1 MQMARDH
8 YRITRELSSTL
19 FGRIVVCEIPRE
31 TVKSTPAASS
41 VVMKQVSLERM
52 ANIVRDLPSDGH
64 IPDNPLVEKEMGDL
78 FRAAGGH
85 PNLVQYKDSF
95 LEQQTLHLVMEHCS
109 PLVSLASTSVKS
121 FRTLK
126 QAGITVVIQA
136 WGVTS
141 VSDTAVHLLSGML
154 EIDPQKRLTVAQV
167 LEHDALNSDCTKI
180 TRSPKF

>member
-95 LEQQTLHLVMEHCS
+95 LEQQTLHLVMEHSVLEAPTKKAVQRTGLEFVLCAEGIRFTD
-109 PLVSLASTSVKS
+109 LA
-121 FRTLK
+121 FARERTLK
-126 QAGITVVIQA
+126 FRRMV
-136 WGVTS
+136 
-141 VSDTAVHLLSGML
+141 
-154 EIDPQKRLTVAQV
+154 
-167 LEHDALNSDCTKI
+167 
-180 TRSPKF
+180 

>member
-95 LEQQTLHLVMEHCS
+95 LEQQTLHLYPTNKAAVLEAPTKKAVQRTGLEFVLCAEGIRFTD
-109 PLVSLASTSVKS
+109 LA
-121 FRTLK
+121 FARERTLK
-126 QAGITVVIQA
+126 FRRMV
-136 WGVTS
+136 
-141 VSDTAVHLLSGML
+141 
-154 EIDPQKRLTVAQV
+154 
-167 LEHDALNSDCTKI
+167 
-180 TRSPKF
+180 